1 MSDLAQTLRACPV
14 CGASDAQPYLRK
26 LQLQLVRCQH
36 CSMIY
41 ANPVPKSLISG
52 EFYEQSG
59 ESYYLSGPKLE
70 ADYANVRFDRE
81 LRLFRRHC
89 PAGSVLDV
97 GCSSG
102 AFLYQLNRRFPGSYQ
117 IFGTDVSGPAL
128 NYAES
133 AGVPVIRGDF
143 LRENLAGQHFDAVSF
158 WAVLEHLIDPKP
170 FLEKAW
176 SLLNPGGLCFILVP
190 NMDSLA
196 VRLLGERYRYIL
208 PQHVNYF
215 TRPTLMHL
223 IQPRFE
229 IVECRTTH
237 FNPIVIW
244 QDWRRKKE
252 AGTDRERAALLKKTT
267 AYKQNPILMPLR
279 LLYGGVEKV
288 LGLLGLADNLVVV
301 LRKRS

>member
-1 MSDLAQTLRACPV
+1 
-14 CGASDAQPYLRK
+14 
-26 LQLQLVRCQH
+26 
-36 CSMIY
+36 MIY
-41 ANPVPKSLISG
+41 ANPVPASLVSG

-70 ADYANVRFDRE
+70 ADYAKVRFDRE

-89 PAGSVLDV
+89 SAGSVLDV

-102 AFLYQLNRRFPGSYQ
+102 AFLYQLNQRFPGSYQ
-117 IFGTDVSGPAL
+117 ILGTDVSGPAL

-143 LRENLAGQHFDAVSF
+143 LGESLAGRNFDAVTF
-158 WAVLEHLIDPKP
+158 WAVLEHLVDPKP

-215 TRPTLMHL
+215 TRPTLMRL
-223 IQPRFE
+223 VQPRFE

-244 QDWRRKKE
+244 QDWRRRKE
-252 AGTDRERAALLKKTT
+252 TASDQDRAALLKQTT
-267 AYKQNPILMPLR
+267 AYKQNPMLMPLR
-279 LLYGGVEKV
+279 LLYGWAEQA
-288 LGLLGLADNLVVV
+288 LGFLGLADNLVVV
-301 LRKRS
+301 LRKRG

>member
-1 MSDLAQTLRACPV
+1 MSELAPALRACPV
-14 CGASDAQPYLRK
+14 CGTSLSQHYLRK
-26 LQLQLVRCQH
+26 LSLQLVRCQQ

-41 ANPVPKSLISG
+41 ANPVLASLISG

-70 ADYANVRFDRE
+70 SDYANVRFDRE
-81 LRLFRRHC
+81 LRLFRRHS

-102 AFLYQLNRRFPGSYQ
+102 AFLYQLNRRFPGGYQ
-117 IFGTDVSGPAL
+117 ILGTDVSGPAL
-128 NYAES
+128 NHAES

-143 LRENLAGQHFDAVSF
+143 LGENLIGRNFDAVTF
-158 WAVLEHLIDPKP
+158 WAVLEHLVEPKT

-196 VRLLGERYRYIL
+196 ARLLGERYRYIL

-215 TRPTLMHL
+215 TRPTLMRL
-223 IQPRFE
+223 VQPRFE
-229 IVECRTTH
+229 VIECRTAH

-244 QDWRRKKE
+244 QDWRRGKE
-252 AGTDRERAALLKKTT
+252 PVSDGDRAALLKQTT

-279 LLYGGVEKV
+279 LLYGWTEQF
-288 LGLLGLADNLVVV
+288 LGFLGLADNLVVV
-301 LRKRS
+301 LRKRG